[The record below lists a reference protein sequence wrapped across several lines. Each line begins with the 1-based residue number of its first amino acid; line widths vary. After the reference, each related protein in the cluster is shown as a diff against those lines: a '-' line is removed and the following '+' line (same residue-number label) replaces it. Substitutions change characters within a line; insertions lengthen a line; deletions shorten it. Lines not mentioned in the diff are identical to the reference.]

1 MKRFLA
7 DAALIVVLVL
17 IGSSLRST
25 PAAPV
30 EERIDAF
37 EQSLHTDVPWEEEEV
52 NGFYA
57 IEENKASSLALS
69 MSRFI
74 VAAVTTGT
82 LAFTDFFTALLV

>member
-57 IEENKASSLALS
+57 IESAREDALFSSIA
-69 MSRFI
+69 
-74 VAAVTTGT
+74 
-82 LAFTDFFTALLV
+82 